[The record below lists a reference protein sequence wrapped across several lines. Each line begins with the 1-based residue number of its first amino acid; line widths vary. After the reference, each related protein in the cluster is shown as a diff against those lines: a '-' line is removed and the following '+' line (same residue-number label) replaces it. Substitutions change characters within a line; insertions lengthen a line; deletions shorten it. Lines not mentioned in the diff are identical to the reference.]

1 MSEEMQMTKLK
12 QGILLIAEGS
22 MKKRFDNELSNFKW
36 KREKLL
42 TMPYCSFKNHIQN
55 LDEQPQNKDKQ
66 LIKSLRQ

>member
-1 MSEEMQMTKLK
+1 MQMTKLK
-12 QGILLIAEGS
+12 EGILLIAEGS

-36 KREKLL
+36 KRENLL
-42 TMPYCSFKNHIQN
+42 TMPYSSFKNHIQN